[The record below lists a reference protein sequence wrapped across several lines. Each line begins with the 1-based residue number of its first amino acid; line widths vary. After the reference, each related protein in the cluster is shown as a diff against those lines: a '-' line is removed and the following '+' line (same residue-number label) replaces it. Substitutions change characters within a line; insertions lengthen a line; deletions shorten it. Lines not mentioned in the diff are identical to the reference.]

1 MSSRVKEVV
10 SVSIGSSTRDHE
22 VELDLLGQRVRIRRE
37 GTDGDVAAAKARFEE
52 LDGHVDALGMG
63 GIDLLLR
70 IGTREYFFR
79 DAKHMISGV
88 TKTPVVDGTGLKH
101 VLEAR
106 AVEWMSKEL
115 RLDLKGK
122 RALMTAAVDR
132 YGMAEALYE
141 AGCEMS
147 YGDLL
152 YALGVP
158 VLIHR
163 RPTLHVMIRVVAPVA
178 TKLPFTWLY
187 PTGEEQ
193 ERPAQETK
201 ADLYHSNDVIAGDYL
216 YVRKFMPSDMT
227 GAWVITN
234 TTTAADVEDLRGRRV
249 ELLVTST
256 PRLEGRS
263 FGTNAMEAAMVALA
277 GADGELP
284 PEVYMGMVQQM
295 GFTPDVTWLQQ
306 GSAASAV

>member
-1 MSSRVKEVV
+1 MSGRVKEVV

-22 VELDLLGQRVRIRRE
+22 VELELMGQRIRIRRE
-37 GTDGDVAAAKARFEE
+37 GTDGDIEAAKARFEE
-52 LDGHVDALGMG
+52 LDGTVDAFGLG

-70 IGTREYFFR
+70 IDAREYFFR
-79 DAKHMISGV
+79 DAKRMISGV
-88 TKTPVVDGTGLKH
+88 EKTPVVDGTGLKH

-106 AVEWMSKEL
+106 AVHWMSQEMN
-115 RLDLKGK
+115 LDLSGK

-132 YGMAEALYE
+132 YGMAEALYRAE
-141 AGCEMS
+141 CEMS

-152 YALGVP
+152 FALGVP

-163 RPTLHVMIRVVAPVA
+163 WSTLHAMIRLVAPIA

-187 PTGEEQ
+187 PTGSEQ
-193 ERPAQETK
+193 EAPATEEK
-201 ADLYHSNDVIAGDYL
+201 ADLYHANDIIAGDYL
-216 YVRKFMPSDMT
+216 YVRKFMPSRMD
-227 GAWVITN
+227 GAWVVSN
-234 TTTAADVEDLRGRRV
+234 TTTAADVEDLRARGV

-284 PEVYMGMVQQM
+284 PEVYMAMAQQM
-295 GFTPDVTWLQQ
+295 GFAPDVTWLQ
-306 GSAASAV
+306 GADVVAAI